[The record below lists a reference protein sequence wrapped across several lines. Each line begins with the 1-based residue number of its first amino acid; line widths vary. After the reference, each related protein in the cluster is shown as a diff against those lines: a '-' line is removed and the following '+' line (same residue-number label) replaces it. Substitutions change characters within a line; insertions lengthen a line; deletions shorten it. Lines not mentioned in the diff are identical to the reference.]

1 MTLGILSLEEDQK
14 IWKEIVEG
22 ELKKLRLSQENV
34 HSKWRRQ
41 FGGSRCADDTWV
53 LCMCL

>member
-22 ELKKLRLSQENV
+22 ELKNLRLSQENV
-34 HSKWRRQ
+34 HNKWRRQ
-41 FGGSRCADDTWV
+41 FGCCMSAVDTWV